1 MITNV
6 GDEPTSNAKV
16 GKMPVVESSAEKIRF
31 DVFVVDPRA
40 GELLKE
46 GRKIKLQEQPFRV
59 LFLLLQKCGEVVT
72 RDELRQELWPADTFV
87 DFDHGL
93 NSAVARLR
101 EALGDSAE
109 KPRFIETVAKRGYRF
124 IAPIRANEEA
134 PTAAG
139 SGHSAGCLVSRR
151 RNAGPEQ
158 AFISRASD
166 DEVNPRSIPRRNPI
180 RRRARRLDLK
190 P

>member
-1 MITNV
+1 MSAI
-6 GDEPTSNAKV
+6 DSP
-16 GKMPVVESSAEKIRF
+16 AEKVRF
-31 DVFVVDPRA
+31 DVFEVDLRA

-59 LFLLLQKCGEVVT
+59 LFLLLQRRGEVVT

-101 EALGDSAE
+101 EALRDSAE

-124 IAPIRANEEA
+124 AAPIQPNPETPTLAASVA
-134 PTAAG
+134 P
-139 SGHSAGCLVSRR
+139 
-151 RNAGPEQ
+151 Q
-158 AFISRASD
+158 
-166 DEVNPRSIPRRNPI
+166 
-180 RRRARRLDLK
+180 
-190 P
+190 